1 MLALPVSI
9 HVRTD
14 LSRRSDFLHAIR
26 AALVFCA
33 TSPSANVAFSYR
45 EKFETIQKY
54 FEPRFKE
61 ATKVGNE
68 MIRTIEE
75 NLSSRKQA

>member
-1 MLALPVSI
+1 
-9 HVRTD
+9 
-14 LSRRSDFLHAIR
+14 
-26 AALVFCA
+26 VFCA